1 MYDCSIIIIM
11 FVVKGLMVM
20 KEFLEQYIG
29 ATPAAVVERLLPAL
43 VVLIVCGIVIKIVK
57 KLVRKIIVKSKLRKG
72 LYTFVEKTISVILYF
87 VTFLIIADMLNIPI
101 TSLLAMFS
109 VVGLA
114 ASLAVQ
120 DTLSNLASGVVILA
134 THPFKTGDYVD
145 VSNVSGT
152 VKEINFTHTV
162 LTTID
167 ERVIRVPN
175 KDVAGATI
183 VNYSENFYRRVCIDF
198 DVSYNA
204 NTKRV
209 LSIIDEVI
217 HSTPHILTDRDIFN
231 RVTAYKDSSIKYT
244 VRVWTENKY
253 YWDVYFDLLDKIKER
268 FDEAGIEIPYNQL
281 DVHVHNV

>member
-43 VVLIVCGIVIKIVK
+43 VVLIVSGIVIKFVK
-57 KLVRKIIVKSKLRKG
+57 KLVRKLIVKSKLRKG

-209 LSIIDEVI
+209 LSIMDEVI
-217 HSTPHILTDRDIFN
+217 HSTPHILTDRDIF
-231 RVTAYKDSSIKYT
+231 
-244 VRVWTENKY
+244 
-253 YWDVYFDLLDKIKER
+253 KIK
-268 FDEAGIEIPYNQL
+268 
-281 DVHVHNV
+281 

>member
-1 MYDCSIIIIM
+1 M
-11 FVVKGLMVM
+11 M
-20 KEFLEQYIG
+20 KEFLEQYVG
-29 ATPAAVVERLLPAL
+29 ATPAAVIDKLLP
-43 VVLIVCGIVIKIVK
+43 VLIVLIICGIAIKIIK
-57 KLVRKIIVKSKLRKG
+57 RLVRRIIKKSKLRKG
-72 LYTFVEKTISVILYF
+72 LYTFVEKTISVILYS
-87 VTFLIIADMLNIPI
+87 VTILIVADMLDIPI
-101 TSLLAMFS
+101 TSLLATFS

-152 VKEINFTHTV
+152 VKEINFNHTV

-183 VNYSENFYRRVCIDF
+183 VNYSENIYRKVCIDF

-204 NTKRV
+204 NAKKV
-209 LSIIDEVI
+209 LSAIDEVI
-217 HSTPHILTDRDIFN
+217 HSTPHILTDREIFN
-231 RVTAYKDSSIKYT
+231 KITEYKDSSIKYT
-244 VRVWTENKY
+244 IRVWTENKY
-253 YWDVYFDLLDKIKER
+253 YWDVYFDLLSKVKEK
-268 FDEAGIEIPYNQL
+268 FDEEGIEIPYNQL
-281 DVHVHNV
+281 DVHVHNA

>member
-1 MYDCSIIIIM
+1 M
-11 FVVKGLMVM
+11 
-20 KEFLEQYIG
+20 
-29 ATPAAVVERLLPAL
+29 
-43 VVLIVCGIVIKIVK
+43 
-57 KLVRKIIVKSKLRKG
+57 
-72 LYTFVEKTISVILYF
+72 
-87 VTFLIIADMLNIPI
+87 TFLIIADMLNIPI

-183 VNYSENFYRRVCIDF
+183 VNYSENF
-198 DVSYNA
+198 
-204 NTKRV
+204 
-209 LSIIDEVI
+209 
-217 HSTPHILTDRDIFN
+217 
-231 RVTAYKDSSIKYT
+231 
-244 VRVWTENKY
+244 
-253 YWDVYFDLLDKIKER
+253 
-268 FDEAGIEIPYNQL
+268 
-281 DVHVHNV
+281 